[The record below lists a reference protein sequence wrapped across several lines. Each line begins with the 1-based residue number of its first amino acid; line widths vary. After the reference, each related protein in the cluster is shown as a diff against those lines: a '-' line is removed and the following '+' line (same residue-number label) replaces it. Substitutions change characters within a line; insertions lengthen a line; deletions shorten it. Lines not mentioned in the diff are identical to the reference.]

1 MFWLVA
7 LKAFWS
13 LCVILVSA
21 AARMVKVG
29 EQYTQPPRQIVAART
44 TAAVK
49 WSYVLCFPSEV
60 CVLALPLPLK
70 SCSTAA
76 SSQAG
81 LWVRVRYG
89 PFVEDLQIARNKFF
103 AKTRHEHCICTS
115 YTQRPSFNLTCKS
128 VRSSAAIQ
136 VWARAQIGASIFLN
150 LLIHTLMAVGCM
162 SYSFVSQKYI
172 QTQRGHTHTHS
183 VWNTVSLKHRN
194 FTNTSSYK
202 PTRRSLGEIRSRWET
217 WFHEVVMKPKTCLA
231 SFSSTIFG
239 ITPRCVCTF
248 FLVERLNF
256 TNSLFFLNFS
266 SSFNYFGFSD
276 TPLHVMVFPFMTL
289 DGLSLWAAVS

>member
-1 MFWLVA
+1 MCVLNCMCAHRGPYTSSLPPFLSSSLSLVVMFWLVA

-89 PFVEDLQIARNKFF
+89 PFVEDLQIARNTFF

-128 VRSSAAIQ
+128 IRSSAAIQ

-172 QTQRGHTHTHS
+172 QTQRGHTHTLSLEHS
-183 VWNTVSLKHRN
+183 VIETSQLHKHQQLQTHKEVTGGNPVKVGNMISWSGHEAQNLPGVILVHHIWNNAEMRVHIFPCRTPE
-194 FTNTSSYK
+194 FYK
-202 PTRRSLGEIRSRWET
+202 
-217 WFHEVVMKPKTCLA
+217 
-231 SFSSTIFG
+231 
-239 ITPRCVCTF
+239 
-248 FLVERLNF
+248 
-256 TNSLFFLNFS
+256 
-266 SSFNYFGFSD
+266 
-276 TPLHVMVFPFMTL
+276 
-289 DGLSLWAAVS
+289 

>member
-89 PFVEDLQIARNKFF
+89 PFVEDLQIARNTFF

-172 QTQRGHTHTHS
+172 QTQRGHTHTHTQS
-183 VWNTVSLKHRN
+183 GTQCHWNIATSQTPAATNPQGGHWGKSGQGGKHD
-194 FTNTSSYK
+194 FMKWSWSPK
-202 PTRRSLGEIRSRWET
+202 PAWRHSRPPYLE
-217 WFHEVVMKPKTCLA
+217 
-231 SFSSTIFG
+231 
-239 ITPRCVCTF
+239 
-248 FLVERLNF
+248 
-256 TNSLFFLNFS
+256 
-266 SSFNYFGFSD
+266 
-276 TPLHVMVFPFMTL
+276 
-289 DGLSLWAAVS
+289 